1 MMQIELFQLLTL
13 FDSSICLCT
22 TYTNTL
28 TPSPSSTW
36 QHEES
41 HCDWRQQQWPNF
53 TVLKQLVI
61 ASSDVA
67 IDNCP
72 DHVVLRFAC
81 FSMFTHSVLSLYMCG
96 KTRWHCGQN
105 MWCGWITTY
114 LVHIWKTVA
123 HTVQMLMLLSL
134 IMRIMMLLSSV
145 MILLSSIRSI
155 IMLLFSMTRTMM
167 LLSSVMTIIAN
178 GRFELA
184 DWFRCN
190 FWE

>member
-81 FSMFTHSVLSLYMCG
+81 LSIYAQHTCRFICAVKQGDIVDKICG
-96 KTRWHCGQN
+96 VDKLRHILQ
-105 MWCGWITTY
+105 
-114 LVHIWKTVA
+114 IWKTVA
-123 HTVQMLMLLSL
+123 QAVQMVMLLSL
-134 IMRIMMLLSSV
+134 I

-184 DWFRCN
+184 DWFGCN